1 MKKVQQFSLIQLL
14 DLLSRRGTLK
24 GDDVAKRNQLGQALN
39 AIECLPDDGGYV
51 NLTSDEQV
59 MLLRRLND
67 TEPTKPIIVQGGE
80 QTLNAPNALPNAQT
94 ERSESSADPIR
105 TALLAKVDAHYD
117 LMEQDYIAQ
126 VQAHSEA
133 RAALIL
139 QKAGLALAPGK

>member
-1 MKKVQQFSLIQLL
+1 MKVQKFSLDQLIQF
-14 DLLSRRGTLK
+14 LSRRGTLQ
-24 GDDVAKRNQLGQALN
+24 GDNTAKLTQLGDALN
-39 AIECLPDDGGYV
+39 AIQCSPDGDGNV
-51 NLTSDEQV
+51 NLTLDEQAR
-59 MLLRRLND
+59 LLRRLND
-67 TEPTKPIIVQGGE
+67 PNPSNPIVQGGE
-80 QTLNAPNALPNAQT
+80 QTPNAPNALPNAPT

-126 VQAHSEA
+126 VQAHSES

>member
-1 MKKVQQFSLIQLL
+1 MKVQKFSLIQLL
-14 DLLSRRGTLK
+14 DILSRRGTLN

-67 TEPTKPIIVQGGE
+67 PNPTVAIVQGGE
-80 QTLNAPNALPNAQT
+80 QPPNAPNALPNAQT

-117 LMEQDYIAQ
+117 LMEQDYIEQ